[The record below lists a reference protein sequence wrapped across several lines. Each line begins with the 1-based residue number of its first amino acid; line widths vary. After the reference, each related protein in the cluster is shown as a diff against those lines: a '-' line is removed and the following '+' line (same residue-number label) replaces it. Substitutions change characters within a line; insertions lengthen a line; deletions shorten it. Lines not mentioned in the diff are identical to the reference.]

1 MARAA
6 TINVSLTPSQLKL
19 VRDRVNT
26 GQYESASEVVREGL
40 RRLFSTPTNP
50 SSKSLQDELTRGY
63 KASSKHDVKMTREW
77 DAITDGTWP
86 EK

>member
-40 RRLFSTPTNP
+40 RRLFSTPANP
-50 SSKSLQDELTRGY
+50 SSKSLQDELARGY
-63 KASSKHDVKMTREW
+63 KASSKHDIKMTREW
-77 DAITDGTWP
+77 DAINDDTWP